1 MKPKTEPTKKSWL
14 EKLLKYTF
22 AVFLV
27 FVPLYPK
34 FPLVMVPGSSVAI
47 RTEDLIIMVMA
58 VLLLGFYKQFL
69 KMLRNDN
76 LLWMILCFILIG
88 LISVISGAFIT
99 KTASLSTSLLH
110 WARRV
115 EYLIPFF
122 AGLVLAKRENLRFFM
137 ELMVVVTIGVLIYG
151 IGQIYLN
158 FPVISTQNE
167 EYSKGIALTLT
178 PGVNISST
186 FAGHYDLAAFLVMNI
201 LLFVSMLFY
210 MPRKYWLPG
219 GALIMAF
226 YWLFMQTGQRI
237 AFGALMVTLPL
248 LLVLIKK
255 HWYIPLV
262 VILMLV
268 GAANSPKLMGRFY
281 DIFQIIQVRS
291 IQDKVKGAWD
301 SRTLI
306 VGSVHAAQEV
316 PVVTPTP
323 EPLRAV
329 QLDRSFSI
337 RSDVEWPRAI
347 RALTKNPI
355 LGTGYN
361 SITLATDNDYLRA
374 LGETGLLG
382 FVSFM
387 GIILSVLAKII
398 WTVRNTDD
406 KLVWHYCVGTLVL
419 VIAVLLIAVFIDIF
433 EASKN
438 ATMIWA
444 YTGLASGFYYAKK
457 NR

>member
-1 MKPKTEPTKKSWL
+1 MTKQKQEHTRKSWL
-14 EKLLKYTF
+14 ESALKYVF

-34 FPLVMVPGSSVAI
+34 FPLFFVPGSTVAI
-47 RTEDLIIMVMA
+47 RTEDFIIFLMA
-58 VLLLGFYKQFL
+58 VLLLGFYK
-69 KMLRNDN
+69 K
-76 LLWMILCFILIG
+76 LWQIAKKDALFWIIGCFIAVG
-88 LISVISGAFIT
+88 FASVVSGVYVS
-99 KTASLSTSLLH
+99 KTTTLSTSLLH

-122 AGLVLAKRENLRFFM
+122 AGLILAKRDNLRFFM
-137 ELMVVVTIGVLIYG
+137 ELMVVVTIGVLVYG
-151 IGQIYLN
+151 VGQIYFGL
-158 FPVISTQNE
+158 PVISTQNE

-186 FAGHYDLAAFLVMNI
+186 FAGHYDLAGFLVMNI
-201 LLFVSMLFY
+201 LIFTSMLFCI
-210 MPRKYWLPG
+210 PKKYWLPG
-219 GALIMAF
+219 GILLMSF

-237 AFGALMVTLPL
+237 AFGALFVTLPML
-248 LLVLIKK
+248 LLSIKR

-262 VILMLV
+262 MLLVVV

-281 DIFQIIQVRS
+281 DIFQIFQVKTL
-291 IQDKVKGAWD
+291 QEKVKGVWD
-301 SRTLI
+301 SRTMIVDQVYASETLI
-306 VGSVHAAQEV
+306 
-316 PVVTPTP
+316 TPTP

-337 RSDVEWPRAI
+337 RFDVEWPRAI
-347 RALTKNPI
+347 RAFKKSPL

-382 FVSFM
+382 LLSFV
-387 GIILSVLAKII
+387 GIILVVLTRIMWVI
-398 WTVRNTDD
+398 RNSTD
-406 KLVWHYCVGTLVL
+406 KLIWHYANGMLVT
-419 VIAVLLIAVFIDIF
+419 VIAVILIAVFIDIF

-438 ATMIWA
+438 ATIIWA
-444 YTGLASGFYYAKK
+444 YTGLATGFYYAKK
-457 NR
+457 NH